1 MLILYIL
8 SLSSLSLSI
17 LSTLE
22 RNRKERKILNLS
34 LYRTWT
40 RGQIRKCLFYM
51 GFSRLVGTPVEN
63 VHKWTNAATAAA
75 TNLPTVG
82 GAGPSNSSLSCRRTG
97 VRGLAYAGGSLVDRR
112 AVLPGLGR
120 ADCRASDRRAR
131 RACRRRV
138 GGYQAGGGAPGA
150 IGGPRGG
157 LSAADG
163 LWGHPP
169 GV

>member
-63 VHKWTNAATAAA
+63 VHKWTNAATAAP
-75 TNLPTVG
+75 TNLPTG
-82 GAGPSNSSLSCRRTG
+82 GAGPQTPPYPVDEPVFAVWRTPAGRWSIVAPCCRDSSGRIG
-97 VRGLAYAGGSLVDRR
+97 VRGVAVLDEPAAGGLKVIKLKEPAGIDRR
-112 AVLPGLGR
+112 A
-120 ADCRASDRRAR
+120 
-131 RACRRRV
+131 
-138 GGYQAGGGAPGA
+138 
-150 IGGPRGG
+150 
-157 LSAADG
+157 
-163 LWGHPP
+163 
-169 GV
+169 